1 MSDFI
6 MTPEQEKRAEY
17 LEKKFNISREYI
29 NGVCEA
35 IENDDFTGVDFDKA
49 FTVDQARVTSYE
61 PNVTIS
67 FTISEGQAK
76 RIEALSKKNHVSRSQ
91 FIRNTLNKEL
101 ALSE

>member
-1 MSDFI
+1 MDAKSRDRF
-6 MTPEQEKRAEY
+6 
-17 LEKKFNISREYI
+17 LEKKFNITNEHILELSNKVE
-29 NGVCEA
+29 NG
-35 IENDDFTGVDFDKA
+35 DYSDFDVSHGY
-49 FTVDQARVTSYE
+49 FTNRDVLRD
-61 PNVTIS
+61 NDVTIS